1 MSTEAEMG
9 YEDAIRQVTKS
20 LQRRRN
26 ALMETAEKDQARAAF
41 IAERVEEI
49 DHLLQI
55 VESLHR

>member
-1 MSTEAEMG
+1 MG

-26 ALMETAEKDQARAAF
+26 ALMETAEKDPTRAAF

>member
-26 ALMETAEKDQARAAF
+26 ALMETAEKDPTRAAF